1 MRGNLLNGWTNGK
14 NEKIIRA
21 ASVLIVV
28 LLIVNYA
35 VSVYN
40 SHVITQQVKMI
51 SNHPFPVSRAASEV
65 NVYVAQLRAQA
76 ERLQYSHA
84 PERVDL
90 VESIYHSVDEKIDE
104 KLEFI
109 INQYLTD
116 SSEAIRLK
124 NIYGTLHD
132 QQTELLD
139 LCRQEGVTDEQI
151 DTFIKESIFPYL
163 DEMEGKTANILAGA
177 ASKFGEFQDKANQ
190 IYMLSIAWATFL
202 LVGILAMIILYQR
215 LLKQKRQHEE
225 EMSQNLRVA
234 LDSAQSANAAKSQF
248 LSNMSH
254 DIRTPLNAIVGM
266 TAIAAA
272 HLDNARRV
280 KDCLGKISVSSRHL
294 VGLINDILDMS
305 KIESGKVILAR
316 ETFSL
321 PYFIQ
326 NFLMMID
333 PQAKARQLSF
343 DITISNI
350 QQEMVIGDPMRLNQI
365 LLNIV
370 GNSIKFTSPGGAFRI
385 KITEEPSDSN
395 KHGHY
400 RFIIEDTGIGMSE
413 EFMKNIFQ
421 PFERERTST
430 ISRTEGTGLG
440 MAITKNLVDMM
451 GGKIAVESEQGKGT
465 CFTLDIPLEWAETE
479 NCDIRI
485 ERLRTLRAMVVDDDH
500 EVCENT
506 VQILKEIGMEGTWV
520 DTGEAGVDAAIEAHR
535 QARGFH
541 TIIMDWKLPGI
552 SGIEATRRIRSAL
565 GPEVPIILLTAYD
578 WSQFEDEAKEAGV
591 TAFLSKPLFKTSLY
605 QIMREVTGETTH
617 VEKPALN
624 CTDDFRLSGRALL
637 AEDNSIN
644 SEIAM
649 EILGQLGLDVEP
661 VWDGKQAVE
670 KIRSV
675 PADYYKLILMDIQMP
690 NLDGYGATEQIRNFE
705 RECGRV
711 PVPIVAMTANAFDE
725 DMKKAYNAG
734 MNAYIT
740 KPVDIGEIGRT
751 IQKFFL

>member
-1 MRGNLLNGWTNGK
+1 MVEQMER
-14 NEKIIRA
+14 NEKVIRA
-21 ASVLIVV
+21 ASLLILI

-65 NVYVAQLRAQA
+65 NVYAAQLRAQA

-84 PERVDL
+84 PERVEL
-90 VESIYHSVDEKIDE
+90 VESVYDSVDENIDGV
-104 KLEFI
+104 LEFI
-109 INQYLTD
+109 IKQYLTD
-116 SSEAIRLK
+116 ATEAVRLK
-124 NIYGTLHD
+124 TIYETLSD
-132 QQTELLD
+132 QQTELLA
-139 LCRQEGVTDEQI
+139 LCRQEDVTDQQI
-151 DTFIKESIFPYL
+151 DTFIKEHIFPYL
-163 DEMEGKTANILAGA
+163 DQIEEKTANILAGA
-177 ASKFGEFQDKANQ
+177 ESKFGEFQNKANQ
-190 IYMLSIAWATFL
+190 IYIFSIIWATLL
-202 LVGILAMIILYQR
+202 LVGILAMIVLYQR
-215 LLKQKRQHEE
+215 VLKLRRQHEE
-225 EMSQNLRVA
+225 EMRQNLRVA
-234 LDSAQSANAAKSQF
+234 LDSAQSANTAKSQF

-272 HLDNARRV
+272 HLEDAHRV

-294 VGLINDILDMS
+294 MGLINDILDMS
-305 KIESGKVILAR
+305 KIESGKVILDR

-321 PYFIQ
+321 ADFIQ
-326 NFLMMID
+326 NFLMMIE

-350 QQEMVIGDPMRLNQI
+350 SQEMVIGDTMRLNQI

-370 GNSIKFTSPGGAFRI
+370 GNSIKFTPPGGSFRI
-385 KITEEPSDSN
+385 KITEEPSGSE

-400 RFIIEDTGIGMSE
+400 RFVISDTGIGMSK
-413 EFMKNIFQ
+413 EFMKDIFQ

-451 GGKIAVESEQGKGT
+451 GGKIVVESEEGKGT
-465 CFTLDIPLEWAETE
+465 CFTIDLPLEWAETE
-479 NCDIRI
+479 KSDIRI
-485 ERLRTLRAMVVDDDH
+485 ERLRSLRAMVVDDDY

-506 VQILKEIGMEGTWV
+506 VQILNEIGMAGTWV
-520 DTGEAGVDAAIEAHR
+520 DTGEAGVEAAIEAHR

-552 SGIEATRRIRSAL
+552 SGIEATRQIRSAL
-565 GPEVPIILLTAYD
+565 GPDIPIILLTAYD
-578 WSQFEDEAKEAGV
+578 WSQFEDEAKDAGV
-591 TAFLSKPLFKTSLY
+591 TAFLSKPLFKSSLY
-605 QIMREVTGETTH
+605 QIMQEVTTDASPN
-617 VEKPALN
+617 EKPAIN
-624 CTDDFRLSGRALL
+624 SAEGFRFSGRILL

-644 SEIAM
+644 SEIAV

-661 VWDGKQAVE
+661 VWDGEHAVE
-670 KIRSV
+670 KIRSM
-675 PADYYKLILMDIQMP
+675 PADYYRLILMDIQMP
-690 NLDGYGATEQIRNFE
+690 NLDGYEATEQIRSFE
-705 RECGRV
+705 QECSRN
-711 PVPIVAMTANAFDE
+711 PLPIVAMTANAFDE
-725 DMKKAYNAG
+725 DMKKAYHAG

-740 KPVDIGEIGRT
+740 KPVDIGEIER
-751 IQKFFL
+751 ILHKFLL